1 MEKHFTY
8 LFIAAFAA
16 VVVVALATLYSG
28 CNGLVRLRLTHDGI
42 EFVSEGCS
50 RASRTYR

>member
-1 MEKHFTY
+1 MNKHFNY

-28 CNGLVRLRLTHDGI
+28 CDGQVRFRLAHDGI
-42 EFVSEGCS
+42 EFTSEGCS
-50 RASRTYR
+50 RATR